1 MRLKINTDGG
11 SRGNPGP
18 AAAAVVINDDRG
30 RTIFCRG
37 YYLQK
42 TTSNVAEYEGLLH
55 ALEEAQ
61 KLGGTELEIFSDSEL
76 IVRQVN
82 GQYRV
87 KKPHLK
93 NYHDE
98 VVERMDQFEKVTLK
112 HVSRDQNAAADTL
125 VNQALNAGR
134 DIEGDV
140 EDPTSNITD
149 KPIRAAV
156 NVNDIIQ
163 FRQTSPYREPICR
176 DKDFLTELICLSPN
190 QSCPIKTTGSKT
202 TKPTPKKPPS
212 KPAPTSSW
220 DQHLL

>member
-1 MRLKINTDGG
+1 
-11 SRGNPGP
+11 
-18 AAAAVVINDDRG
+18 
-30 RTIFCRG
+30 
-37 YYLQK
+37 
-42 TTSNVAEYEGLLH
+42 
-55 ALEEAQ
+55 
-61 KLGGTELEIFSDSEL
+61 
-76 IVRQVN
+76 
-82 GQYRV
+82 
-87 KKPHLK
+87 
-93 NYHDE
+93 
-98 VVERMDQFEKVTLK
+98 MDQFENVTLK

-202 TKPTPKKPPS
+202 TLTVIRGRGNLKTDSEKTPLKTGAYLLLGPTPSLEITADADEKLVLIVTQIS
-212 KPAPTSSW
+212 
-220 DQHLL
+220 